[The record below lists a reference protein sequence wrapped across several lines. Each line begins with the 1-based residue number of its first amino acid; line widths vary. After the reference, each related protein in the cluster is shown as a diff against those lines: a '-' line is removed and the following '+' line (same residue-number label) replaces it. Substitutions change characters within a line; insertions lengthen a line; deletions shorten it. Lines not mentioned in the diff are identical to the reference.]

1 MKKQKSSLIFK
12 LLLISFSL
20 LLIYSVV
27 NIIKWKIDS
36 NKTNKQINKIV
47 ENTKILKSDEEAII
61 IDRKEE
67 IPSNNPYWDY
77 INLSLIDVDFKELK
91 KTNPDV
97 IAWIKVEGTKVNYPF
112 VQTKNNHYYLNHS
125 FDKTRNNAGWVFLDY
140 KNKINELDGN
150 TILYAHARKD
160 DTMFG
165 SLRNI
170 FKSNWYKNTN
180 NHLIKVSTEKENTLW
195 QVFSVYKILNTD
207 DYLKLNLNNNFLK
220 LIKNRSDY
228 KFDTDVNIN
237 DKIITLSTCYGNDSR
252 VVMHAKLIKKEIK

>member
-1 MKKQKSSLIFK
+1 MKKKIILNIIIGFFTI
-12 LLLISFSL
+12 LLL
-20 LLIYSVV
+20 YSIV
-27 NIIKWKIDS
+27 NIIKWKID
-36 NKTNKQINKIV
+36 NDNTNKQMASIIKDTII
-47 ENTKILKSDEEAII
+47 ENSKGD
-61 IDRKEE
+61 KEE
-67 IPSNNPYWDY
+67 IIIKQKENIEKTNPYWDY
-77 INLSLIDVDFKELK
+77 LKVSLVDVDFSKLK
-91 KTNPDV
+91 TINQDVVGWINVVGTN
-97 IAWIKVEGTKVNYPF
+97 INYPF

-160 DTMFG
+160 NTMFG

-170 FKSNWYKNTN
+170 FKSDWYKNTN
-180 NHLIKVSTEKENTLW
+180 NHLVKVSTEKENTLW

-228 KFDTDVNIN
+228 KFDTEVNIN

-252 VVMHAKLIKKEIK
+252 VVLHAKLIKKEIK